1 MLTAAQVDEIEAA
14 AKRLRMVD
22 GYGIDWGTLLRD
34 RDTDPQ
40 MIADVVLIVRAYL
53 ELQEKPNADSS
64 SAVDP

>member
-1 MLTAAQVDEIEAA
+1 MDEIAA
-14 AKRLRMVD
+14 ATQRLRTVD
-22 GYGIDWGTLLRD
+22 SYGIDWGTLLRD

-53 ELQEKPNADSS
+53 ELQEKAHADSS